1 MNNSLVRKWWT
12 ANRITICYSIFIM
25 IAGTLLH
32 FAYEWSGENAFVA
45 LFSPVSESVW
55 EHLKLFFVPAFFY
68 TLFLYYLVG
77 EECPDY
83 LWCQAKSIL
92 AGMLFIVIVFFT
104 YTGIM
109 KRNYSVMDIGSFY
122 LAAVIS
128 GFVTAKCQKNLP
140 VRTKWRGREQGD
152 SRKGKGKEDSGI
164 KRYAGVV
171 LLVLWALFIWFS
183 YHLPE
188 PLVQWFPG
196 LFIEY

>member
-1 MNNSLVRKWWT
+1 MNSSMVKKWWT
-12 ANRITICYSIFIM
+12 RNRITICYSIFIM

-77 EECPDY
+77 EKCPDY
-83 LWCQAKSIL
+83 LWCQVKSIL
-92 AGMLFIVIVFFT
+92 AGMLFIVVVFFT
-104 YTGIM
+104 YTGIL
-109 KRNYSVMDIGSFY
+109 KRNYSVIDIGSFY

-140 VRTKWRGREQGD
+140 VRTKWQGREQGD
-152 SRKGKGKEDSGI
+152 RREGQEDSGI

-188 PLVQWFPG
+188 ILVQWFPG

>member
-77 EECPDY
+77 EKCPDY
-83 LWCQAKSIL
+83 LWCQVKSIL
-92 AGMLFIVIVFFT
+92 AGMLFIVVVFFT

-109 KRNYSVMDIGSFY
+109 KRNYSVIDISSFY

-128 GFVTAKCQKNLP
+128 GFVTAKCQKRL
-140 VRTKWRGREQGD
+140 QGVTERQEG
-152 SRKGKGKEDSGI
+152 SIKEKGQENCGI
-164 KRYAGVV
+164 KRYGGVV

-183 YHLPE
+183 YRLPE

-196 LFIEY
+196 LFIEC

>member
-1 MNNSLVRKWWT
+1 MNCGLVKRWWT

-25 IAGTLLH
+25 IAGTILH
-32 FAYEWSGENAFVA
+32 FVYEWSGENAFAA

-68 TLFLYYLVG
+68 TLFMYYLVG
-77 EECPDY
+77 EKCPDY
-83 LWCQAKSIL
+83 LWCQVKSIL
-92 AGMLFIVIVFFT
+92 VGLLFIVVVFFT

-109 KRNYSVMDIGSFY
+109 KRNYSVIDIGSFY
-122 LAAVIS
+122 LAAIIS

-140 VRTKWRGREQGD
+140 VNTKWQGREQGN
-152 SRKGKGKEDSGI
+152 SRTGKGQEDSGI

-188 PLVQWFPG
+188 PLVKWFSG
-196 LFIEY
+196 LFLEY